1 MMRTYEAGIG
11 ILIML
16 VALIQFVIL
25 SAGRVGEQWD
35 STQLDVEVK
44 KALQEFQTGGVSGIL
59 MRYSK
64 IRDPDLLRLPQS
76 EGIGY
81 RVLINGEPVGRQLP
95 LSGVEVAAAD
105 ARIHYLSR
113 DSARL
118 ARCLRSRLL
127 RDAYVQEAGHAMDYD
142 SVDELADLIMS
153 LMLDPES
160 RDIMVARLQTLID
173 NQNDD
178 GGWGFVRGEESDVL
192 CTSMAI
198 RALSIWIKA
207 NGGSPLSN
215 STVTRG
221 IDWVKGKVH
230 ADGGYGSKEWIESSV
245 EMTAYAL
252 LAFTEVGLTGSDL
265 WVAEASNYLQRLQ
278 RADGGFPM
286 NARSASNPT
295 STALAME
302 ALMASGGSQ
311 SAIESASSFLA
322 ARMIG
327 DGNYTFDLTALGG
340 TGTYDLIVES
350 GYIVDC
356 SIRGHEFWGDHAD
369 DSIIAI
375 VGVFGDRDNMTLVL
389 RIERPRLVLP
399 TAKQKIA
406 ITFSH
411 NMTPDDTDWWILNA
425 GNPHTA
431 GQGDK
436 IDDPKFDQTVKGAYT
451 YLTITGLVVP
461 AEYDFFRTSDDWL
474 IAVVGDVSHPIKD
487 NPGWGYLVGY
497 WSPWMQVF
505 DFSNILAWRAWSPYI
520 NRACLDLDYD
530 MEFDDR
536 RLADNDTVRANGRD
550 WVLSIWQNET
560 ALNLSFWQPQLNY
573 TRWYFPLKYDLST
586 IPPSA
591 SGLYH
596 FGVISTLN
604 KPSFSKDYKIIL
616 RDSTEAGV
624 YDEAYIWNGSGWNG
638 FPVGSI
644 WNEAGNLWVVG
655 IEEDFLTLTRS
666 NPVVISGMSGHNL
679 TSAVLEGDF
688 LKASVERY
696 GPKEV
701 WLRLWLAQGQGL
713 KEVGRAAFDSSLE
726 GSFRQVFGTWGA
738 LRETSKVYQ
747 ALTLAEGWLSDEASA
762 RAAHDLADLC
772 QQAIKFNKVY
782 NSVVEDE
789 FKIEA
794 WFK

>member
-16 VALIQFVIL
+16 VALIQVVIL
-25 SAGRVGEQWD
+25 SAGRLGEQWD
-35 STQLDVEVK
+35 STELDVEVK
-44 KALQEFQTGGVSGIL
+44 KALQEFQVGGVSGIL

-64 IRDPDLLRLPQS
+64 IRDPDLVGLPQS
-76 EGIGY
+76 ESIGY
-81 RVLINGEPVGRQLP
+81 RVLINGEPLGKDAP
-95 LSGVEVAAAD
+95 PSGVEVAAAD
-105 ARIHYLSR
+105 ARIYYLSR
-113 DSARL
+113 DSPRL
-118 ARCLRSRLL
+118 ARCFWSRLL

-153 LMLDPES
+153 LMVDAES
-160 RDIMVARLQTLID
+160 RDVMVARLRTLID
-173 NQNDD
+173 NQNVD

-192 CTSMAI
+192 CTSMAV
-198 RALSIWIKA
+198 RALSLWIKA
-207 NGGSPLSN
+207 NAGVPLSN

-221 IDWVKGKVH
+221 INWIKGKVH
-230 ADGGYGSKEWIESSV
+230 ADGGYGSKEWIESSAD
-245 EMTAYAL
+245 MTASAL
-252 LAFTEVGLTGSDL
+252 LAFVETGLTASDL
-265 WVAEASNYLQRLQ
+265 GVAEACDYLQRLQ
-278 RADGGFPM
+278 GPDGGFPA
-286 NARSASNPT
+286 NSRTASNPT
-295 STALAME
+295 STALAVE
-302 ALMASGGSQ
+302 ALMAAGGSQ
-311 SAIESASSFLA
+311 SAIESACSFLA
-322 ARMIG
+322 GRMIS
-327 DGNYTFDLTALGG
+327 DGNYTFDLTPLGG
-340 TGTYDLIVES
+340 TGTYDLTVES

-375 VGVFGDRDNMTLVL
+375 VGVYGDRDNMTVVL

-399 TAKQKIA
+399 EVKQKIA

-461 AEYDFFRTSDDWL
+461 AEYDFFGSSDDWL

-487 NPGWGYLVGY
+487 NPGWGYLIGY
-497 WSPWMQVF
+497 WSPWMQAF

-530 MEFDDR
+530 MEFDDK
-536 RLADNDTVRANGRD
+536 RLADNDTVRVNGRD
-550 WVLSIWQNET
+550 WVLSIWQNAT

-591 SGLYH
+591 SGLYQ

-604 KPSFSKDYKIIL
+604 KPSFSKDYRIIL

-624 YDEAYIWNGSGWNG
+624 YDEAYVWNGSGWSC
-638 FPVGSI
+638 FPAGST
-644 WNEAGNLWVVG
+644 WNEAGNLWIVS
-655 IEEDFLTLTRS
+655 IEGDFLILTRS
-666 NPVVISGMSGHNL
+666 DTTVVSGMSGHNL
-679 TSAVLEGDF
+679 ASMVLEGDF
-688 LKASVERY
+688 LKASVDLQ

-701 WLRLWLAQGQGL
+701 WLELYLSQSQGL
-713 KEVGRAAFDSSLE
+713 LEVGRAAFDTSRA
-726 GSFRQVFGTWGA
+726 GSFRQIFGTWGA
-738 LRETSKVYQ
+738 LRETSKVYE
-747 ALTLAEGWLSDEASA
+747 ALTLAEGWLSDEGSA
-762 RAAHDLADLC
+762 RAVHDLADLS